1 MDSYNP
7 QAKTMKT
14 RFIFSWTHFIEAF
27 RPASTLMMLQGVVFW
42 WAGTSDQL
50 VDWGQGSVVIGLLFW
65 AGWALAK
72 QLGVGKDRSMRD
84 AGF

>member
-1 MDSYNP
+1 
-7 QAKTMKT
+7 
-14 RFIFSWTHFIEAF
+14 
-27 RPASTLMMLQGVVFW
+27 MMLQGVVFW

-72 QLGVGKDRSMRD
+72 QLGVGKDRNMRD